1 MTIITFIC
9 LLEMSSKLES
19 VVKVLEGK
27 VLPEDKY
34 RMDPIRRARHEDEDV
49 RWQLPRLGHQ
59 AKDEGQHDDVDPG
72 KN

>member
-1 MTIITFIC
+1 M
-9 LLEMSSKLES
+9 LVRDVLES
-19 VVKVLEGK
+19 VVIKVLEGK

-72 KN
+72 KNELS